1 MLTLYPMH
9 DPAKQQLRVLLPMP
23 IIPLAMLFYAICSCS
38 SALPQRESFIQSYPP
53 LQPPQ
58 IELLKQ
64 EIRRYY
70 QVPYRWG
77 GSTEEGMDCSGFV
90 STLYRNALGVSLPR
104 TVAELYAYCLPI
116 PARELA
122 FGDLVFFG
130 ETGRPAHVG
139 LYLQKGYFID
149 AGRQKGVG
157 LNKLSDSYYRR
168 RYMGAGR
175 VRVVEGS

>member
-1 MLTLYPMH
+1 MRNL
-9 DPAKQQLRVLLPMP
+9 QLVL
-23 IIPLAMLFYAICSCS
+23 IILLIVMIYAICACS
-38 SALPQRESFIQSYPP
+38 STLPQQETIIQSYPP

-58 IELLKQ
+58 VELLKQ

-104 TVAELYAYCLPI
+104 TVVDLYAYCLPI
-116 PARELA
+116 PSRALQ

-130 ETGRPAHVG
+130 EKGRPTHVG

-149 AGRQKGVG
+149 AGRQKGVA

-175 VRVVEGS
+175 VRITDGS